1 MGKGN
6 ILPIFQRV
14 KTCEVLE
21 NETCP
26 NLYRQP
32 EMEPP
37 CNSMSNTSV
46 QAPYPGAGEVG
57 RTLGEGML
65 KGERSFQKQNIHISH
80 AFLLV
85 YV

>member
-1 MGKGN
+1 
-6 ILPIFQRV
+6 
-14 KTCEVLE
+14 
-21 NETCP
+21 
-26 NLYRQP
+26 
-32 EMEPP
+32 MEPP
-37 CNSMSNTSV
+37 CNSMSNSNV

>member
-1 MGKGN
+1 
-6 ILPIFQRV
+6 
-14 KTCEVLE
+14 
-21 NETCP
+21 
-26 NLYRQP
+26 
-32 EMEPP
+32 MEPP
-37 CNSMSNTSV
+37 WNSMSNTNV

-85 YV
+85 YVWNSSDKNSPIKWVQ

>member
-1 MGKGN
+1 
-6 ILPIFQRV
+6 
-14 KTCEVLE
+14 
-21 NETCP
+21 
-26 NLYRQP
+26 
-32 EMEPP
+32 MEPP